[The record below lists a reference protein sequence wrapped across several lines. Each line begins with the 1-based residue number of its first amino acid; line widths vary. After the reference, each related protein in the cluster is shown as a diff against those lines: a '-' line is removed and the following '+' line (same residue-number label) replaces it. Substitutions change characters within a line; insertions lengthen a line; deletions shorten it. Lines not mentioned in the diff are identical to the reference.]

1 MKRALVVMIFF
12 TVAALWGIGEA
23 QMTKSEKPQVPS
35 IDMQQT
41 DSWKTATFA
50 MG

>member
-1 MKRALVVMIFF
+1 MKKVLVIMIFF

-23 QMTKSEKPQVPS
+23 QMTKPAKPQVPS

-41 DSWKTATFA
+41 DSYKTATFA